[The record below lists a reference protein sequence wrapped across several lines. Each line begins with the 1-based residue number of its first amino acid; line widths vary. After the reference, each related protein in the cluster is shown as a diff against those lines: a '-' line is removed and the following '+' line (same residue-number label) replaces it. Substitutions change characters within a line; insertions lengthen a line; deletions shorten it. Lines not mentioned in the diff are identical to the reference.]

1 MLNMFSCRILPIV
14 CVIGSVTFVS
24 QAAEPIDIGSHRE
37 LFVDDHVIGK
47 IEGDARLDLQQP
59 VPRDVAVVTS
69 KPWEG
74 NTCAYYTVFADTDAS
89 GKALFRMYYR
99 GSNYNRKRRDQTH
112 RQVVCYAESRDAIHW
127 TKPKLGLIEF
137 GGSKENNIVWDGAGS
152 HCFTPSRTPVR
163 TAAPTLATRL
173 FPRSTGPAGRTTRR
187 KEK

>member
-74 NTCAYYTVFADTDAS
+74 NTCAYYTVFALS
-89 GKALFRMYYR
+89 L
-99 GSNYNRKRRDQTH
+99 
-112 RQVVCYAESRDAIHW
+112 IH
-127 TKPKLGLIEF
+127 I
-137 GGSKENNIVWDGAGS
+137 
-152 HCFTPSRTPVR
+152 
-163 TAAPTLATRL
+163 
-173 FPRSTGPAGRTTRR
+173 
-187 KEK
+187 